1 MSKSAKTSARRSGKK
16 SGEHAQLRKKIFL
29 SLVVLF
35 AFFVIFGVV
44 SVTKAVA
51 QEQAPAA
58 QPEITAAKAEVSKFG
73 LIAAA
78 IAFGFGALGAGLAIG
93 NVGAAAMGAVAEKP
107 EIAGQALIFIAL
119 AEGLVVFGFITA
131 LMILGKV

>member
-1 MSKSAKTSARRSGKK
+1 MSKSKSKK
-16 SGEHAQLRKKIFL
+16 NHEQVQLRKKIL
-29 SLVVLF
+29 LTLVVLF
-35 AFFVIFGVV
+35 ALFVIFGVV
-44 SVTKAVA
+44 SATKAVA
-51 QEQAPAA
+51 QEQAPP
-58 QPEITAAKAEVSKFG
+58 QEMSPQKAEVSKFG

-78 IAFGFGALGAGLAIG
+78 VAFGFGAMGAGLAIG

-119 AEGLVVFGFITA
+119 AEGLVIFGFITA

>member
-1 MSKSAKTSARRSGKK
+1 MRKTK
-16 SGEHAQLRKKIFL
+16 EQIQLRKRIML

-35 AFFVIFGVV
+35 ALFVMFGVV
-44 SVTKAVA
+44 SATKAVA
-51 QEQAPAA
+51 QEQAARAGSAEASPPP
-58 QPEITAAKAEVSKFG
+58 QEMSPEKAEVSKFG

-78 IAFGFGALGAGLAIG
+78 VAFGFGAIAAGLAIG

-119 AEGLVVFGFITA
+119 GEGLVIFGFITA

>member
-1 MSKSAKTSARRSGKK
+1 MSKSK
-16 SGEHAQLRKKIFL
+16 EQIQLRKRIML
-29 SLVVLF
+29 TVVVLL
-35 AFFVIFGVV
+35 ALFVMIGVV
-44 SVTKAVA
+44 SVTKVAA
-51 QEQAPAA
+51 QEQAARAGSAEASPPA
-58 QPEITAAKAEVSKFG
+58 QEVTPAKAEVSKFG
-73 LIAAA
+73 LLAAA
-78 IAFGFGALGAGLAIG
+78 VAFGFGALGAGLAIG

>member
-1 MSKSAKTSARRSGKK
+1 MRKTK
-16 SGEHAQLRKKIFL
+16 EQIQLRKRIML
-29 SLVVLF
+29 TLVVLF
-35 AFFVIFGVV
+35 ALFVMFGVV

-51 QEQAPAA
+51 QEQAPP
-58 QPEITAAKAEVSKFG
+58 QEVSPQRAEVSKFG
-73 LIAAA
+73 LLAAA
-78 IAFGFGALGAGLAIG
+78 AAFGFGAIAAGLAIG
-93 NVGAAAMGAVAEKP
+93 NVGAAAMGAIAEKP

>member
-1 MSKSAKTSARRSGKK
+1 MSKSK
-16 SGEHAQLRKKIFL
+16 EQIQLRKKIML
-29 SLVVLF
+29 SLVVTF
-35 AFFVIFGVV
+35 ALLVIFGVV
-44 SVTKAVA
+44 STTKAVA
-51 QEQAPAA
+51 QEQAPV
-58 QPEITAAKAEVSKFG
+58 QVMTPERAEVSKFG

-78 IAFGFGALGAGLAIG
+78 MAFGFGAIAAGLAIG

-119 AEGLVVFGFITA
+119 GEGLVIFGFITA

>member
-1 MSKSAKTSARRSGKK
+1 MKTK
-16 SGEHAQLRKKIFL
+16 EQIQLRKKILL
-29 SLVVLF
+29 SLVILF
-35 AFFVIFGVV
+35 AAIIIFGTV

-51 QEQAPAA
+51 QEQQAPA
-58 QPEITAAKAEVSKFG
+58 QEISPQKAEVSKFG

-78 IAFGFGALGAGLAIG
+78 VAFGFGAIAAGMAIG
-93 NVGAAAMGAVAEKP
+93 NVGSAAMGAVAEKP

-119 AEGLVVFGFITA
+119 AEGLVIFGFITA